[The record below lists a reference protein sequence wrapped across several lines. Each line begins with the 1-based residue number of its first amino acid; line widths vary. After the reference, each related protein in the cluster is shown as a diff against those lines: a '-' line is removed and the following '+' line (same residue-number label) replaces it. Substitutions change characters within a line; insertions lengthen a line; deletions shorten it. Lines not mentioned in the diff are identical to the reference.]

1 MKYEYRGRYE
11 RSDLQKTRLAIP
23 YAEARVD
30 KYRRLLADETD
41 KLRALYRK
49 QDELEKGT
57 V

>member
-30 KYRRLLADETD
+30 KYKRLLAEETD

-49 QDELEKGT
+49 QDELERGT